1 MKFQTVKPENTKYT
15 YSNEK
20 GVLEFIEVI
29 EDMLKSNLIE
39 FGKTNEKP
47 LAKTINILKS
57 TTSSQ
62 EFYTNKALNSFATD
76 MLTRAFSYYY
86 WDTKSFQNTPLRSL
100 QDFISL
106 QVTNQLPFFISRI
119 FASHL
124 KKVRYDFYHTSQ
136 NKLFDIFGQILN
148 KLPNDGWCSVDE
160 IFYFCKS
167 NNLRF
172 DFESRHKTSS
182 YYMECEFTQNDGE
195 DYEAELHCDDYYY
208 QILFFEPI
216 VSALMFYLGALGIL
230 ELKYDEPKSRY
241 NIKAMDKEYIS
252 VWDSLEYVKLTDLGL
267 FISGYTKS
275 YKPKVETNKDSYIKF
290 DEYKPI
296 ITINKTNTIISA
308 KLELF
313 ADILDNS
320 NMIKDGE
327 TRYILSYSKIFKDC
341 KTYKALELKIE
352 AFYKIFDTK
361 PPEIFDKFFDDI
373 KSKSNMLKKDLKQVV
388 IELKNDMR
396 LLNLFMTNKKLQS
409 IIIKASGYRI
419 LVLKKDLPKLTKI
432 VKDNGFFIEF

>member
-1 MKFQTVKPENTKYT
+1 MKFNTINPEDTKYT
-15 YSNEK
+15 YTNEK
-20 GVLEFIEVI
+20 GVLEFIDVI

-47 LAKTINILKS
+47 LGKTLNILKS

-62 EFYTNKALNSFATD
+62 EFYNTKQLNSFSTD

-86 WDTKSFQNTPLRSL
+86 WSTKSFQETPLDSL
-100 QDFISL
+100 QEFISL

-136 NKLFDIFGQILN
+136 NKLFDLFGQILN
-148 KLPNDGWCSVDE
+148 KLPSDGWCSVDE
-160 IFYFCKS
+160 IFEFCKS
-167 NNLRF
+167 NNFRF
-172 DFESRHKTSS
+172 DFESRYKTSS
-182 YYMECEFTQNDGE
+182 YFMECDFTIDDE
-195 DYEAELHCDDYYY
+195 DDYGELHCDDFYY

-216 VSALMFYLGALGIL
+216 LKALMFYLGALGIL
-230 ELKYDEPKSRY
+230 ELKYNDPISQY
-241 NIKAMDKEYIS
+241 NIKAKGKPYIS
-252 VWDSLEYVKLTDLGL
+252 VWDSLEYVKLTNLGL
-267 FISGYTKS
+267 YISGYTKE
-275 YKPKVETNKDSYIKF
+275 YKPTVETNKDSYIKF

-313 ADILDNS
+313 ANIIENT
-320 NMIKDGE
+320 NMIKE
-327 TRYILSYSKIFKDC
+327 NENRYILSYTKIFKDC

-361 PPEIFDKFFDDI
+361 PPKIFDMFFDDI

-388 IELKNDMR
+388 IELKNDKR
-396 LLNLFMTNKKLQS
+396 LLNLFMTNKKIQT
-409 IIIKASGYRI
+409 IIIKASGYRV
-419 LVLKKDLPKLTKI
+419 LVLKDDLPKLTKI
-432 VKDNGFFIEF
+432 VKENGFFIEF

>member
-1 MKFQTVKPENTKYT
+1 MKLNTAIALNTKYT
-15 YSNEK
+15 YNNEK
-20 GVLEFIEVI
+20 GALEFIEVI

-47 LAKTINILKS
+47 LGKTINILKS

-62 EFYTNKALNSFATD
+62 EFFTTKQLNSFSTD

-86 WDTKSFQNTPLRSL
+86 WSTKRFQAIPLDSL
-100 QDFISL
+100 REFISL
-106 QVTNQLPFFISRI
+106 QVENQIPFFISRI

-136 NKLFDIFGQILN
+136 NQLFDIFGQILN
-148 KLPNDGWCSVDE
+148 RLPNDGWCSVTD
-160 IFYFCKS
+160 IFDYCKS
-167 NNLRF
+167 NNFRF
-172 DFESRHKTSS
+172 DFESKYKTSS
-182 YYMECEFTQNDGE
+182 YFMECDFTIDDE
-195 DYEAELHCDDYYY
+195 DDYGELHCDDFYY

-216 VSALMFYLGALGIL
+216 LKALMFYLGALGIL
-230 ELKYDEPKSRY
+230 ELKYNDPISNY
-241 NIKAMDKEYIS
+241 NIKAKGKPYIS
-252 VWDSLEYVKLTDLGL
+252 VWDGLEYIKLTNLGL
-267 FISGYTKS
+267 YVLGYSKS
-275 YKPKVETNKDSYIKF
+275 YVPKVEINKDSYIKF

-313 ADILDNS
+313 ATIIDNS

-327 TRYILSYSKIFKDC
+327 NRYILSYAKIFKDC

-361 PPEIFDKFFDDI
+361 PPEIFDIYFDEI

-388 IELKNDMR
+388 IELNNDKR
-396 LLNLFMTNKKLQS
+396 LLNLFMTNKKLQT
-409 IIIKASGYRI
+409 IIIKASGYRV
-419 LVLKKDLPKLTKI
+419 LVLKDDLPKLTRI
-432 VKDNGFFIEF
+432 VKENGFFIDF